1 MRNPSSSTPKKG
13 SGPPAGA
20 HPGPRRRL
28 LEVADPPESVG
39 VMLIDEFLPHYDV
52 VERHEVAVAAT
63 PRRVY
68 GCVRALD
75 AGLLPL
81 TAALLAVR
89 SIPHLLTGSVRPSR
103 RMTLDTLT
111 TAGFVVLADVPPE
124 ELVLGVVGRFWQPAS
139 GIIRIAAADFG
150 DYAEP
155 GCARGAWSFRIDPAP
170 GGSRLRTET
179 RIDCVDASAL
189 RRFRLYWAVVGPF
202 SGLIRREMLG
212 RIRRDAERMRD

>member
-1 MRNPSSSTPKKG
+1 
-13 SGPPAGA
+13 
-20 HPGPRRRL
+20 
-28 LEVADPPESVG
+28 
-39 VMLIDEFLPHYDV
+39 MLIDEHLPRYDV
-52 VERHEVAVAAT
+52 VERHQVVVAAT

-68 GCVRALD
+68 SSARALD
-75 AGLLPL
+75 TGHLPF

-89 SIPHLLTGSVRPSR
+89 GIPHLLTGSVRPSR

-111 TAGFVVLADVPPE
+111 ALGFVVLADIPPQE
-124 ELVLGVVGRFWQPAS
+124 FVLGVVGRFWHPTS
-139 GIIRIAAADFG
+139 GIVRIAAADFA

-155 GCARGAWSFRIDPAP
+155 GCARAAWNFRIDPAP

-179 RIDCVDASAL
+179 RIDCVDAPAL

-212 RIRRDAERMRD
+212 MIRRDAERRRD